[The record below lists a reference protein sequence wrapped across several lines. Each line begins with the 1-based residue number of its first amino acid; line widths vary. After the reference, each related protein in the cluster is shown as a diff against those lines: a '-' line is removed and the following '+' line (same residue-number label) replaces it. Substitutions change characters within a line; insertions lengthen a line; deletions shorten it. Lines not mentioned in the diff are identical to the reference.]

1 MLKPLQ
7 QALRRNYQPL
17 NTILVSAKNLK
28 KNYSYLS
35 RLNPTIKIA
44 PVLKSN
50 AYGHGIVEVAKIL
63 DTLKLPFLC
72 VDSLYEAYQLLN
84 VDIKTPILIM
94 GYVAPMSLKT
104 KRLPFSYAVFDKEM
118 LQAIAK
124 YQPHAEIH
132 LFVDTGMGRE
142 GMLISE
148 IEELTIYAQKAKLRI
163 EGLMSH
169 LAMPDKPQNPFT
181 QKQILNFKKAQQIL
195 RNKKVEPKWV
205 HIASSVGLFEL
216 KNYQGLLGNASR
228 TGIGLYGIDPI
239 GRNTKLLP
247 VLSFHTHIA
256 QVKWLAK
263 GDKVGYDFTYEA
275 KERRRVAVLPV
286 GYNDGIPRA
295 LSNKGFVKIKKQ
307 YCHIIGKVS
316 MNITV
321 IDVTE
326 TNAKKGDE
334 VEVFSNKTLDKNSI
348 YNTAKLANTIPY
360 VILANLHPSTKREV
374 GKS

>member
-1 MLKPLQ
+1 MLQPIQ

-17 NTILVSAKNLK
+17 NKILVSKKHLK
-28 KNYSYLS
+28 KNYSHLS
-35 RLNPTIKIA
+35 RLNPSIKVA

-50 AYGHGIVEVAKIL
+50 AYGHGIVEVAQIL

-84 VDIKTPILIM
+84 IDIKTPILIM
-94 GYVAPMSLKT
+94 GYVAPLSLKT

-124 YQPHAEIH
+124 YQPHAGIH

-142 GMLISE
+142 GMLMSE
-148 IEELTIYAQKAKLRI
+148 IEELAGFAQKSRLKI
-163 EGLMSH
+163 EGVMSH

-181 QKQILNFKKAQQIL
+181 QKQILNFKKAIQIL
-195 RNKKVEPKWV
+195 KNKKIDPKWKHV
-205 HIASSVGLFEL
+205 ASSVGLLEL

-239 GRNTKLLP
+239 GRDAKLLP
-247 VLSFHTHIA
+247 VLSFQTHIA
-256 QVKWLAK
+256 QVKWLSK

-275 KERRRVAVLPV
+275 KDRRRVAVLPV

-295 LSNKGFVKIKKQ
+295 LSNKGFVKIKKI
-307 YCHIIGKVS
+307 YCPIVGKVS
-316 MNITV
+316 MNITMV
-321 IDVTE
+321 DITE
-326 TNAKKGDE
+326 TNAKKGE
-334 VEVFSNKTLDKNSI
+334 VVEVFSNKTQDRNSI
-348 YNTAKLANTIPY
+348 LNTAKLANTIPY
-360 VILANLHPSTKREV
+360 VILTNLHPSTKREV
-374 GKS
+374 VNS

>member
-307 YCHIIGKVS
+307 YCPIIGKVS

-374 GKS
+374 VNG